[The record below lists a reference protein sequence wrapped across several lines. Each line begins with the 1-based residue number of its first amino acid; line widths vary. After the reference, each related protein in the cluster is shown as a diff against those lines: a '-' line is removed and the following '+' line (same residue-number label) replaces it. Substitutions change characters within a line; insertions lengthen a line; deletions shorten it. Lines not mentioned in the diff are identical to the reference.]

1 MKNQKIESTTTIFQE
16 MGFQD
21 EKEFK
26 KYNSD
31 ARRIWKD
38 SHKVITYDVELL
50 SKGET
55 QILMADPDISKKA
68 KELADKKQELI
79 DLVEYK
85 IKEMRGQ
92 LPLITELVP
101 EPEGAEP
108 NDDTPIQANHQDIKN
123 PE

>member
-1 MKNQKIESTTTIFQE
+1 MKDQKIESTTTIFQE

-108 NDDTPIQANHQDIKN
+108 NDDTPIQANNQNIEN

>member
-79 DLVEYK
+79 DLVEYT
-85 IKEMRGQ
+85 IKAMRGQ

-108 NDDTPIQANHQDIKN
+108 NDDTPIQANNQNIEN

>member
-1 MKNQKIESTTTIFQE
+1 MKNQKIESTTTLFQE

-50 SKGET
+50 TKGET
-55 QILMADPDISKKA
+55 QMLMADPDISRKA

-108 NDDTPIQANHQDIKN
+108 NDDTPIQANNQNIEN
-123 PE
+123 QE

>member
-1 MKNQKIESTTTIFQE
+1 MKDQKIESTTTIFQE

-79 DLVEYK
+79 DLVEYT
-85 IKEMRGQ
+85 IKEMRGHY
-92 LPLITELVP
+92 P
-101 EPEGAEP
+101 
-108 NDDTPIQANHQDIKN
+108 
-123 PE
+123 